1 MSFELTVAIIIN
13 VISIGFFAGVLKTT
27 QKHHEKMIEEI
38 KESQI
43 LREQQLRSDIKDHF
57 DRLESKQDKHNNL
70 IERMVVVEESTKSA
84 HKRIDGII
92 NGNV

>member
-1 MSFELTVAIIIN
+1 
-13 VISIGFFAGVLKTT
+13 
-27 QKHHEKMIEEI
+27 MIEEI

-84 HKRIDGII
+84 HKRIDGVI